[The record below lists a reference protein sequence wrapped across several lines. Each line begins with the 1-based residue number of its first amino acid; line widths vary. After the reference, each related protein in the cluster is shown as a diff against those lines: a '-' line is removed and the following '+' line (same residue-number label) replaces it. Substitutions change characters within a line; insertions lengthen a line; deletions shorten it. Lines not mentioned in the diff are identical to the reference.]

1 MICDGWFAVFSFVYV
16 CLDAAVSVFVLY
28 LQNIE
33 CLSIDSD
40 ELLFEDN
47 IAQSCLPSYSI
58 NRQAVILVLLQSRGL
73 SPFSFQRPFAI

>member
-1 MICDGWFAVFSFVYV
+1 MLLLICDGRFAVFSFMYV

-47 IAQSCLPSYSI
+47 IAQ
-58 NRQAVILVLLQSRGL
+58 
-73 SPFSFQRPFAI
+73 

>member
-1 MICDGWFAVFSFVYV
+1 MSGLLFFLLCMFV
-16 CLDAAVSVFVLY
+16 LDAAVSVFVLY

-47 IAQSCLPSYSI
+47 IAQ
-58 NRQAVILVLLQSRGL
+58 
-73 SPFSFQRPFAI
+73 

>member
-1 MICDGWFAVFSFVYV
+1 MAGLLFFSFVYV

-47 IAQSCLPSYSI
+47 IAQ
-58 NRQAVILVLLQSRGL
+58 
-73 SPFSFQRPFAI
+73 